1 MVTTITP
8 TNVTSSASYL
18 TYIYKKKADVSL
30 IFWPSIDRV
39 LDKFSPLLKILLILC
54 PVGTG
59 DVLQTIGSVIFME
72 HTSQIFTNTVC
83 FTECI
88 WKSR

>member
-39 LDKFSPLLKILLILC
+39 LEKLSPLLKILLILC

-59 DVLQTIGSVIFME
+59 DVLQNDRFRNFYGAYFADFYQYCLF
-72 HTSQIFTNTVC
+72 H
-83 FTECI
+83 
-88 WKSR
+88 